1 MIPILRL
8 SFLTAGLF
16 AVAAVASAAIERTVE
31 KTFPVSGAGLLRVE
45 TQGGAIEVDPTG
57 GSAVKVVLRQ
67 KIRADT
73 DAEADELLKKIE
85 LTLEQNGNDVTV
97 ISKYPSKTG
106 FSWNGNPVRIDIV
119 VEVPAAFATQL
130 KTSGGNITVGDL
142 TGKLDVRTSGGS
154 IKLGN
159 LGGTADARTSGG
171 NIVLASA
178 AAAVNLDTSGGNIAV
193 GRVAGS
199 AKLETS
205 GGDIRID
212 AASGSLQA
220 RTSGGSIRAALVGP
234 LSADSSLGT
243 SGGSVRVTVDP
254 KAAFRLDAST
264 SGGSVDAD
272 GLTITLEG
280 SSRSRSKLAG
290 TVNGGGPV
298 LKLRSSGGSI
308 LVRTN

>member
-16 AVAAVASAAIERTVE
+16 AAAAVASAAIERTVE

-45 TQGGAIEVDPTG
+45 TQGGAIEVGPAG

-67 KIRADT
+67 KFRADT

-85 LTLEQNGNDVTV
+85 LKLEQNGNDVTV
-97 ISKYPSKTG
+97 VAKYPSAKG

-119 VEVPAAFATQL
+119 VQVPAAFATQL

-142 TGKLDVRTSGGS
+142 TGKLDARTSGGS

-234 LSADSSLGT
+234 LTADSSLAT

-254 KAAFRLDAST
+254 KASFRLDAST